1 MIKVLQVVGRMHYG
15 GMETFIMNIYRHIN
29 RNKVQFDFMVHY
41 DEPGGYDEEIRSL
54 GGHIYT
60 MPRTVPQ
67 NYFQYKRELTK
78 FFQQHK
84 EYYMIHGHLHST
96 AFLYHKIAKQN
107 GDRCC
112 ITHSH
117 NDGFDHSAKGYLSY
131 GTSLLAQ
138 KYTDIYFGC
147 SQAACHK
154 FFPGAIKQGKKMII
168 VKNGIESERYRYDL
182 HVRDDVRVELGLG
195 NRFVVGHIGRFFP
208 QKNHDKLL
216 KIFVEILKQRPD
228 SILIL
233 VGEGPLFDQVKK
245 MTQKMGI
252 EESVLFL
259 GVRSDVNRLMQ
270 AMDAFIFPSL
280 YEGLGI
286 VLIEAQAAGL
296 KCFTSADVV
305 PQEAKVTELLHY
317 INLNEPASV
326 WAEEVLAGFPYYR
339 EDQHQKIL
347 DSGYD
352 IDQTAKWLEQFYL
365 NHSIN
370 PEAKEITV

>member
-1 MIKVLQVVGRMHYG
+1 MHYG
-15 GMETFIMNIYRHIN
+15 GMETLIMNVYRHID
-29 RNKVQFDFMVHY
+29 REKVQFDFLVHY
-41 DEPGGYDEEIRSL
+41 EEPGDYDEEIRAL
-54 GGHIYT
+54 GGNIYI
-60 MPRTVPQ
+60 MPKTVPQ
-67 NYFQYKRELTK
+67 NYFIYKRALQT
-78 FFQQHK
+78 FFK
-84 EYYMIHGHLHST
+84 EHSDYKVVHGHLQST
-96 AFLYHKIAKQN
+96 AFLYHKIAKEY
-107 GDRCC
+107 GVKCC

-117 NDGFDHSAKGYLSY
+117 TDGFDHSVKGYLSY
-131 GTSLLAQ
+131 LTSLMAQ
-138 KYTDIYFGC
+138 NYTDVYFGC

-154 FFPGAIKQGKKMII
+154 FFPSAIRQGKEMII

-252 EESVLFL
+252 EENVLFL